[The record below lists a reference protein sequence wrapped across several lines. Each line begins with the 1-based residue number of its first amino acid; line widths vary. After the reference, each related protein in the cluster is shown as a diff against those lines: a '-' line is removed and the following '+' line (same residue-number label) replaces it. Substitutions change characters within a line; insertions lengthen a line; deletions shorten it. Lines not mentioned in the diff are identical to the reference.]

1 MFPGT
6 RHASKPRDTSLDV
19 RNYDRDLLRL
29 DYEQTTELVRT
40 LTDVRFKLLAFVP
53 TIAGATVGLLSNT
66 ASAAQLVGVGLLG
79 LIATAGVLMYEL
91 RNSQLYDA
99 AVHRAKVLEERLQLA
114 SVRSEEGKGGP
125 FTERPARTVRLLDF
139 MTVSHDRGLAL
150 VYAAALAG
158 WTYLVGWGL
167 LGAVEV
173 PGAREW
179 GAALGLLVGVIVVI
193 DVHRIDRRGDKAGL
207 S

>member
-1 MFPGT
+1 M
-6 RHASKPRDTSLDV
+6 
-19 RNYDRDLLRL
+19 RNDDRDLLRL
-29 DYEQTTELVRT
+29 DYEQTTELVRA

-66 ASAAQLVGVGLLG
+66 ASAAQLLGVGLLG
-79 LIATAGVLMYEL
+79 FTATAGVLMYEL

-114 SVRSEEGKGGP
+114 SVRSEEGTGGA

-139 MTVSHDRGLAL
+139 VTVWHDRGLAL

-158 WTYLVGWGL
+158 WAYLVGWGFL
-167 LGAVEV
+167 RAVEV
-173 PGAREW
+173 PRAREW